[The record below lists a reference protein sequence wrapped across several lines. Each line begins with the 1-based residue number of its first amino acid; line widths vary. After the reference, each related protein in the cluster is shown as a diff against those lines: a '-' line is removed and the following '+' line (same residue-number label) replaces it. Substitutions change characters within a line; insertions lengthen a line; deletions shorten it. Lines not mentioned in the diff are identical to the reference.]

1 MVVIRNMKLRKIQKN
16 NNLIYFGSIIVVLIV
31 IFLSIGFSAFQNE
44 LAIEDISAAVR
55 IDKDVRVTK
64 VWVESVK
71 DATSYYEDYN
81 VSNISSSI
89 KLNNSN
95 SYVIYDVEVYNLGN
109 VIMGIS
115 DATIDNENL
124 KFEFLDYNLKDK
136 ICDNNQCSLGVKK
149 TFKIKVSYKDSTNIN
164 NVENKFVLNFKFGRI
179 FNITYYNISNSDN
192 FPTEIIEGDILNINI
207 LNKEDYLLKIFM
219 NNKLLQN
226 GSDYQYTNNNL
237 IITNVSGDI
246 QVHYK
251 MPICQRA
258 TVLHTE
264 ECFGGYC
271 SGMGYKV
278 GGSKGGPTITYGS
291 LGTANTLS
299 PGDAFDCDVNGDG
312 IYDSNT
318 ERFYYVTDMEK
329 NSNVAVLIYYNNVSA
344 GIPNN
349 EKYYPYDSSKENW
362 HGPRN
367 AIEQLPTTS
376 QWNNVRLS
384 NTERKIVNEYNTTS
398 TKDGHS
404 FPEVFSYS
412 NYAARFLT
420 MAEVKKLVNFYIP
433 TWKNGELDDHLYLVE
448 NTNFSKKDNSKFDG
462 YWLETPRNT
471 MSNHSWIIYAT
482 ARRIHSIEVQR
493 TDVLVGVRPVIEVA
507 KSDISY
513 K

>member
-1 MVVIRNMKLRKIQKN
+1 MVVIRSMKLRKIKKN
-16 NNLIYFGSIIVVLIV
+16 NNLIYFGFIIVVVTV
-31 IFLSIGFSAFQNE
+31 IFLSVGFSAFQNE
-44 LAIEDISAAVR
+44 LAIENISATVR

-64 VWVESVK
+64 TVVESVK

-81 VSNISSSI
+81 ISNISGSI
-89 KLNNSN
+89 RLNSSN

-115 DATIDNENL
+115 DASIDNENL
-124 KFEFLDYNLKDK
+124 KFEFLNYNLKDK

-149 TFKIKVSYKDSTNIN
+149 TLKIKVSYKNGANIN
-164 NVENKFVLNFKFGRI
+164 DNENKFVLNFKFGRI

-192 FPTEIIEGDILNINI
+192 FPTEIIEGDILNLNI
-207 LNKEDYLLKIFM
+207 PNKEDYLIKIFM
-219 NNKLLQN
+219 NNKLLHSD
-226 GSDYQYTNNNL
+226 SDYQYTNDTL
-237 IITNVSGDI
+237 IIPNISGDI
-246 QVHYK
+246 QIHYK

-258 TVLHTE
+258 TLLHTE
-264 ECFGGYC
+264 ECLGGYC

-278 GGSKGGPTITYGS
+278 NGSMGTSTITYGS
-291 LGTANTLS
+291 LGTPNILS
-299 PGDAFDCDVNGDG
+299 SGDAFDCDVNGDG

-318 ERFYYVTDMEK
+318 ERFYYVTDMEN
-329 NSNVAVLIYYNNVSA
+329 NSNIAVLIYYNNVSA

-349 EKYYPYDSSKENW
+349 EKYYPYDISKENW
-362 HGPRN
+362 HGPRT

-376 QWNNVRLS
+376 QWSNVSLS

-398 TKDGHS
+398 TKDGHT
-404 FPEVFSYS
+404 FPEVFSFS

-420 MAEVKKLVNFYIP
+420 LAEVKKLVTFYIP

-482 ARRIHSIEVQR
+482 ARRVHSIEVQR